1 MLEFRA
7 KMLRPPRE
15 GTCQACTP
23 FRSRFHNFCGLFH
36 AERCRVIVQGLWN
49 KVNRGRTLNVM
60 REVEEVSQVIHILL
74 GEADP
79 QQAFAMRYAAHP
91 MAAAVV

>member
-1 MLEFRA
+1 MPSLHPCP
-7 KMLRPPRE
+7 LPI
-15 GTCQACTP
+15 
-23 FRSRFHNFCGLFH
+23 SYFCGLFH

-79 QQAFAMRYAAHP
+79 QQTFAMRYAAHP
-91 MAAAVV
+91 MAGAVV